1 MAQNDNA
8 DAADHDVANM
18 GALPMGPDTP
28 TNPSADP
35 TKASPYAWYAL
46 AILFF
51 IYMLNFID
59 RQIITILAPDLKR
72 DLNLTD
78 ADIGFLYGTAFAVFY
93 ALFGIPLGR
102 LADNWHRVRLLTIGL
117 TLWSAMTAVS
127 GFARS
132 GLHLGLA
139 RMGVGIG
146 EATASPS
153 AYSLIS
159 DMFPKNMRGTALA
172 IYSAGLYF
180 GGGIS
185 LMIGGFIVER
195 WNQAYPAGGPMGL
208 VGWQAAFLAV
218 GIPGLLLALL
228 VATLRE
234 PVRGLIDGVPS
245 PPSPTPFKGFL
256 EELFAIIPPF
266 TFVAAARRGPRAAV
280 INLGFASFLALFA
293 MLLIHLTGSTL
304 QWICVAFGYYAVFS
318 WATSLRARD
327 IPTFQLIWGSRAFI
341 AVVIGYAVVAFI
353 NYALA
358 AFSAVYAQEILGQSA
373 ATVGLWIGGAS
384 AVSGFL
390 GVILGGRM
398 SDMLMRRNPSGRII
412 VIAFGLIAPLP
423 FAILAFT
430 LTPDV
435 GGNILLK
442 FTLYS
447 AFASLLSSSAL
458 GAAAA
463 TTQELVL
470 PRMRGTATATFFIG
484 TTLIGLALGPY
495 IAGQISAT
503 TGSLST
509 GVLATLAT
517 VPIGLIALLVAY
529 RSVPSAIS
537 GLIPRARA
545 AGEPIDPAS

>member
-1 MAQNDNA
+1 MAHHDKA
-8 DAADHDVANM
+8 DAAQSSAAATPAPNHASGVPAQESA
-18 GALPMGPDTP
+18 AL
-28 TNPSADP
+28 

-46 AILFF
+46 SILFL
-51 IYMLNFID
+51 IYVLNFID

-72 DLNLTD
+72 DLGLTD

-117 TLWSAMTAVS
+117 TLWSAMTALS

-132 GLHLGLA
+132 GMHLGLA

-159 DMFPKNMRGTALA
+159 DMFPKHMRGTALS

-185 LMIGGFIVER
+185 LMIGGFIVEG
-195 WNQAYPAGGPMGL
+195 WNRSYPAGGPLGL

-266 TFVAAARRGPRAAV
+266 TFLAAARRGPRAAF
-280 INLGFASFLALFA
+280 INLAFAAFA
-293 MLLIHLTGSTL
+293 AAIAYLLIIITASPL

-327 IPTFQLIWGSRAFI
+327 MPTFKLIWGSRAFI
-341 AVVIGYAVVAFI
+341 AVVLSYAAVAFI
-353 NYALA
+353 NYAFA
-358 AFSAVYAQEILGQSA
+358 AFAAVYAQEILGQSA
-373 ATVGLWIGGAS
+373 STVGLWIGGAS

-398 SDMLMRRNPSGRII
+398 SDILMRRNAAGRII

-423 FAILAFT
+423 LAILAFT
-430 LTPDV
+430 LTPAD

-447 AFASLLSSSAL
+447 SLSGLLSSSAL

-495 IAGQISAT
+495 AAGHISAT

-509 GVLATLAT
+509 GVLSTLAA
-517 VPIGLIALLVAY
+517 VPIGLIALAIAY
-529 RSVPSAIS
+529 RTVPSAIS
-537 GLIPRARA
+537 GLMARAQA
-545 AGEPIDPAS
+545 AGEPIEGLG